1 MRQKFFSSI
10 QPVGPRRF
18 ATLIAGLLFLAMSA
32 PAFAQDL
39 KPVQKG
45 QPKLVVE
52 DSTHNWGRLLKG
64 EKYDHT
70 FTVRNDGD
78 ATLFIE
84 KVKST

>member
-1 MRQKFFSSI
+1 MRQTQRMISSSW
-10 QPVGPRRF
+10 GGRPR
-18 ATLIAGLLFLAMSA
+18 ATLTACLILALSA
-32 PAFAQDL
+32 PAFGQV
-39 KPVQKG
+39 VQPAKKG

-52 DSTHNWGRLLKG
+52 NSTHHWGRLLKG

-78 ATLFIE
+78 APLLIE

>member
-1 MRQKFFSSI
+1 MRQSKSKILRSW
-10 QPVGPRRF
+10 GRRSP
-18 ATLIAGLLFLAMSA
+18 ATLTACLIVALSA
-32 PAFAQDL
+32 PAFAQVIQ
-39 KPVQKG
+39 PVKEG

-78 ATLFIE
+78 APLLIE

>member
-1 MRQKFFSSI
+1 MRQKFYRSI
-10 QPVGPRRF
+10 QPGPRRL
-18 ATLIAGLLFLAMSA
+18 ATLTAALLLAMSA

-39 KPVQKG
+39 KPLQKG

-64 EKYDHT
+64 EKYEHT